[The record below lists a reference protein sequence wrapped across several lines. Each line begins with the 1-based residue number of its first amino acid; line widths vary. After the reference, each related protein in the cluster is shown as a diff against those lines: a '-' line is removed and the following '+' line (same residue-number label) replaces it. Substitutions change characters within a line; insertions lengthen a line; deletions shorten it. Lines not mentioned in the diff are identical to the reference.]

1 MSGGLPGLVRDL
13 SKTRMPP
20 ERSHVS
26 FRRLRTCLP
35 HWLAPLGADFVAKV
49 FFALVIKIFFGCTRD
64 FRVKMLGGPH
74 RLTINS
80 RATSVT

>member
-26 FRRLRTCLP
+26 FRQLRTCPP
-35 HWLAPLGADFVAKV
+35 HAASQRWIA
-49 FFALVIKIFFGCTRD
+49 
-64 FRVKMLGGPH
+64 
-74 RLTINS
+74 
-80 RATSVT
+80 

>member
-26 FRRLRTCLP
+26 FRQLLRTYQRTRVQQLC
-35 HWLAPLGADFVAKV
+35 ADIVAKV
-49 FFALVIKIFFGCTRD
+49 PNCPAPIF
-64 FRVKMLGGPH
+64 L
-74 RLTINS
+74 L
-80 RATSVT
+80 